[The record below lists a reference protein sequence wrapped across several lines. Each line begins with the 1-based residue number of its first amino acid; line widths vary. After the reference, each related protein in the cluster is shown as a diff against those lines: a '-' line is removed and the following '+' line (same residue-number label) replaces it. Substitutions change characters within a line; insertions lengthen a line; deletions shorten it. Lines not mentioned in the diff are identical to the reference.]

1 MIPGDT
7 NIKRDIPDPGT
18 TRMIP
23 APSPKNII
31 KTINTIKTTK
41 SILVPRIT
49 DKDPEMITTIAE
61 MTDIE
66 MIGKVEVIE
75 MTDKKEP
82 IVETGT
88 IETIKNILKNKLR
101 NISKEF

>member
-1 MIPGDT
+1 
-7 NIKRDIPDPGT
+7 
-18 TRMIP
+18 
-23 APSPKNII
+23 
-31 KTINTIKTTK
+31 
-41 SILVPRIT
+41 
-49 DKDPEMITTIAE
+49 

-101 NISKEF
+101 NMSKEF